1 MLAQYRCHGW
11 WLAALT
17 LYYGD
22 QGNHRALQ
30 GGHGSSYLPDIILR
44 FMLLR
49 ALPPAAAAAA
59 RGAAVGEAAWIY
71 PCPATP
77 PAARGVVAM
86 PGVPA
91 MAVRPSW
98 PARLR
103 SLKSKKNTWQSDN
116 TVLVLGHLY
125 IQTQLQ
131 LPHQQLNIHSRITPD
146 LIFHFAFKHILCFKI
161 KKISKT
167 WLYFV

>member
-1 MLAQYRCHGW
+1 MNDTARQKDKTRTLGQVKTFSDISSMLAQYRCHGW

-59 RGAAVGEAAWIY
+59 RGAAVGEAAWI
-71 PCPATP
+71 
-77 PAARGVVAM
+77 
-86 PGVPA
+86 
-91 MAVRPSW
+91 
-98 PARLR
+98 
-103 SLKSKKNTWQSDN
+103 
-116 TVLVLGHLY
+116 
-125 IQTQLQ
+125 
-131 LPHQQLNIHSRITPD
+131 
-146 LIFHFAFKHILCFKI
+146 
-161 KKISKT
+161 
-167 WLYFV
+167 